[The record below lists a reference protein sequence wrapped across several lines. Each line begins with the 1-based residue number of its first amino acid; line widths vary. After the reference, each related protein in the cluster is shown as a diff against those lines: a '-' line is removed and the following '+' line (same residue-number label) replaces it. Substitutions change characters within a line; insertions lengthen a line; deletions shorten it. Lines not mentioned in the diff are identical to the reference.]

1 MSRIGKAP
9 VVIPE
14 GVEVNINGSTVA
26 VKGNLGSL
34 EQKFH
39 TEVVI
44 KKNNDNVVVERVSD
58 QQFHRSLHGLTRT
71 LISNMVI
78 GVSKG
83 FEKRLEIHG
92 VGYKA
97 IKKGNNVEI
106 LAGYS
111 HPVTITPREG
121 LVIDVPSQTNI
132 VVKGIDKQ
140 KVGQLAA
147 EIRAIK
153 KPEPYKGKG
162 IRYVG
167 EYVKRKV
174 GKVGK

>member
-1 MSRIGKAP
+1 MSRIGKVP
-9 VVIPE
+9 IVIPD
-14 GVEVNINGSTVA
+14 GVEVEINGSNVT
-26 VKGNLGSL
+26 VKGKLGTL
-34 EQKFH
+34 EQNFH
-39 TEVVI
+39 NEVVI
-44 KKNNDNVVVERVSD
+44 KKDDNDIVVERLSD

-71 LISNMVI
+71 LINNMVM
-78 GVSKG
+78 GVSNG
-83 FEKRLEIHG
+83 FEKSLEIHG

-97 IKKGNNVEI
+97 IKKGNDVEVS
-106 LAGYS
+106 AGYS
-111 HPVTITPREG
+111 HTVMISPPKGI
-121 LVIDVPSQTNI
+121 VIDVPSQTNI

-147 EIRAIK
+147 EIRAIR

-162 IRYVG
+162 IRYSG